1 MIMIR
6 IDEAARKSGG
16 GDGKQLHDYWTKS
29 AEGLA
34 KWASSP
40 HPWTA
45 LHSHLVKHMNN
56 PDMAARV
63 TSAWYHDVFGVWP
76 GTKQKKGKGKST
88 RPAVKEAAT
97 HPPPYEWSHG
107 WVPLTP
113 KAKAIKA
120 HKKPGDAD
128 SKKPR
133 VKVDGEFEAGDRVKM
148 SGPWGNGTV
157 ERYEVKPSGERL
169 VHVKLDKD
177 GKTLTATAKS
187 TKHLDDDSAPAPKP
201 INVSTAKQPV
211 VPQSKELGVDR
222 PEVERA
228 KDRVAKIGMAK
239 GSRSTRHM
247 SSALSDLHDEQNDSS
262 DGWLGSLDQ
271 DERDTVRSAVNA
283 AAAAPIQVRTSTK
296 GIAGILET
304 GRFKSSHEIGSS
316 GAGSILDDDEYG
328 DMRRE
333 YELEFMETDGV
344 PDSEAPIYGYAGDSD
359 TAKLYGGVVVTLKPA
374 VRSRTTAT
382 VGDSLSGFPQPYPI
396 DAMSTLSDA
405 QFESAMSND
414 ETSNLTLTNGK
425 FSSYLETQVHGGVGL
440 DDIES
445 VELPGD
451 MRDSDTAKGLAS
463 RGIKVKFSG
472 SAAEA
477 VLAALTEAATHPG
490 PYQWRH
496 GWIPLTPRA
505 KAIKKK
511 KIEGSAR
518 GKKHPDGGTG
528 GGLPKAGHTG
538 KVGVKHGGN
547 KAGDEK
553 PSMKVA
559 VPKAAAKQLVPKAT
573 VKLPV
578 AKPTSTKNQHGIDT
592 SKIKMHDVISDG
604 YGSDVKVVKVNDDG
618 SVSGLK
624 KNAFGD
630 NVFTTVPADSVKYHS
645 SPSAAAPTA
654 AKPKAAAKPSITN
667 MHGVDISK
675 IKAGDV
681 VISDYGEKIQITDAT
696 PNEYGQM
703 IGEGQFG
710 EVYVSTKTIKSHQV
724 EKPNSFGVNAGAI
737 KPGDAIET
745 GGQTVFVTHTDDKK
759 VYGKN
764 NYGASVGVY
773 KSQVSAIH
781 APSSAKRPD
790 IPNTNSPHDDHNF
803 KLPGGFQYGSEGF
816 REVPPSDELGF
827 TASERSAVRTYTGH
841 KYSDIN
847 DQLRTGKNNY
857 MEPTIKNLDA
867 AFAKTPPLE
876 TGVRMR
882 RLMGDTDR
890 LFGPVGSKVGG
901 TFSDKGYVSTTHY
914 HDPTEAGSFAGSDV
928 TIDMPPGVVALRPD
942 GAGEFQDAEG
952 EVLLPRDTQ
961 FRVKG
966 DYVDEYGERKI
977 HLEVIVP

>member
-1 MIMIR
+1 MTR
-6 IDEAARKSGG
+6 DH
-16 GDGKQLHDYWTKS
+16 DGNQLHDYWTRG
-29 AEGLA
+29 EGLA
-34 KWASSP
+34 RWANSP

-45 LHSHLVKHMNN
+45 LHAHLVKHMKN

-76 GTKQKKGKGKST
+76 GTKQKKGKGKMT
-88 RPAVKEAAT
+88 RP
-97 HPPPYEWSHG
+97 
-107 WVPLTP
+107 TP
-113 KAKAIKA
+113 
-120 HKKPGDAD
+120 
-128 SKKPR
+128 
-133 VKVDGEFEAGDRVKM
+133 V
-148 SGPWGNGTV
+148 
-157 ERYEVKPSGERL
+157 
-169 VHVKLDKD
+169 
-177 GKTLTATAKS
+177 S
-187 TKHLDDDSAPAPKP
+187 TK
-201 INVSTAKQPV
+201 
-211 VPQSKELGVDR
+211 
-222 PEVERA
+222 
-228 KDRVAKIGMAK
+228 
-239 GSRSTRHM
+239 
-247 SSALSDLHDEQNDSS
+247 
-262 DGWLGSLDQ
+262 
-271 DERDTVRSAVNA
+271 
-283 AAAAPIQVRTSTK
+283 
-296 GIAGILET
+296 
-304 GRFKSSHEIGSS
+304 
-316 GAGSILDDDEYG
+316 
-328 DMRRE
+328 
-333 YELEFMETDGV
+333 
-344 PDSEAPIYGYAGDSD
+344 
-359 TAKLYGGVVVTLKPA
+359 
-374 VRSRTTAT
+374 
-382 VGDSLSGFPQPYPI
+382 
-396 DAMSTLSDA
+396 
-405 QFESAMSND
+405 
-414 ETSNLTLTNGK
+414 
-425 FSSYLETQVHGGVGL
+425 
-440 DDIES
+440 
-445 VELPGD
+445 
-451 MRDSDTAKGLAS
+451 
-463 RGIKVKFSG
+463 
-472 SAAEA
+472 EA
-477 VLAALTEAATHPG
+477 VLAVLTEAATHPG
-490 PYQWRH
+490 PYQWSH
-496 GWIPLTPRA
+496 GWKPLTPRA
-505 KAIKKK
+505 RAIKAK
-511 KIEGSAR
+511 KIDGSAR

-538 KVGVKHGGN
+538 KVGVKHADN

-553 PSMKVA
+553 PTLKVAVSKTAAKPIAKQPVKVA
-559 VPKAAAKQLVPKAT
+559 VPKAEVHPKYGKKVTVNGKHVGYIKQGEYSAHQKGSVGNVSVGVKTGKKFEMFDADGKKLGTAYNQADAKYAIEEAAKQPAPKAT
-573 VKLPV
+573 VKLPA
-578 AKPTSTKNQHGIDT
+578 AKPASTKNKHGIDT
-592 SKIKMHDVISDG
+592 SKIKQFDTVSDG
-604 YGSDVKVVKVNDDG
+604 YGGDVKVVKVNDDG

-630 NVFTTVPADSVKYHS
+630 NVYTTIPADSVKYHS
-645 SPSAAAPTA
+645 PPSNAAPAA
-654 AKPKAAAKPSITN
+654 AKPKAAAKPSTVN
-667 MHGVDISK
+667 QHGVDISK

-781 APSSAKRPD
+781 APSSTKRPD

-827 TASERSAVRTYTGH
+827 NASERSAVRTYTGH

-857 MEPTIKNLDA
+857 MGPTIKNLDA

-882 RLMGDTDR
+882 RLMGDTDQ

-914 HDPTEAGSFAGSDV
+914 HDPTQAGSFAGSDV